1 MKPYIFLIILF
12 AFSHSIV
19 TGNKS
24 SNPKLAN
31 SQSKYA
37 VSKELTTPEV
47 SPKDNSASQK
57 LLVSIETPEV
67 SPKDKKYTID
77 NCVTEFSMDRA
88 EKTKAGYQ
96 FWFADRDFIDGRTLK
111 MSVVA
116 PRSATHPPHKHIEDE
131 FFFVLE
137 GTAQF
142 YLDGKTKVA
151 GPYTS
156 FYCPSNVEHG
166 ISNAGDSILKYL
178 VIKKYQQKEQN
189 PKIGVITDI
198 HFMDPSLLIK
208 EGTAF
213 EKRMQSSRTLLREGP
228 SILDATVDRFI
239 KEKVNL
245 VLITGDMTKDGE
257 LTSHKGVIQRLD
269 RLAKNGIKVL
279 VVPGNH
285 DVDNKQAFSYDGDKA
300 TPVQNI
306 TAVDFKNL
314 YNNFGYADALY
325 TDSYSLSYVSEPL
338 PGLRVICIDEFC
350 SLNKSETKSWL
361 YRQLDSAKVCG
372 KKVVCMMHR
381 NVVEHFDYE
390 GTFTNYMTNDFAG
403 IQQKMLDSGV
413 SMVFTGH
420 FHANDI
426 AMAVQAGGST
436 SSGDIPT
443 SGQAGDNKSP
453 NNISTS
459 GQAGDNKSPIN
470 IPTSG
475 QAGGNQSSNNNP
487 TSGQAEGRQLYDVET
502 GSLTA
507 YPSPYRLIE
516 FTGNAFNIK
525 TGFIDSIGEKLE
537 GNVDFKT
544 YSRREAE
551 KQVSETVKYL
561 LYAYY
566 PRISASIPKSAA
578 AFIKIPDKET
588 LFKMASVMMPETID
602 LMISHYSGNENLAD
616 SSEIKR
622 EILLKKADLF
632 ISDLAKASAGFMSPI
647 IEKTIRNSQ
656 MYDQLKDIIRSISN
670 DCPSVDY
677 RYGNIY
683 ISPKPVDDLSLK
695 ISLK

>member
-1 MKPYIFLIILF
+1 MKPYIFLYILL
-12 AFSHSIV
+12 AVSNV
-19 TGNKS
+19 AVGQNKS
-24 SNPKLAN
+24 
-31 SQSKYA
+31 A
-37 VSKELTTPEV
+37 VLKGLTHQDKSIIIKESTT
-47 SPKDNSASQK
+47 QGM
-57 LLVSIETPEV
+57 PEV

-137 GTAQF
+137 GKAQF
-142 YLDGKTKVA
+142 YLDGKTKIA

-166 ISNAGDSILKYL
+166 ISNAGDSMLKYL
-178 VIKKYQQKEQN
+178 VIKKYQQKEHN

-213 EKRMQSSRTLLREGP
+213 EKRMQSSRTLLRESP
-228 SILDATVDRFI
+228 AILDATVERFI

-257 LTSHKGVIQRLD
+257 LASHKGVIQRLD
-269 RLAKNGIKVL
+269 RLAKNGVKVL

-285 DVDNKQAFSYDGDKA
+285 DVDNKQAYSYDGDKT
-300 TPVQNI
+300 TPVQNVS
-306 TAVDFKNL
+306 AVDFKNI
-314 YNNFGYADALY
+314 YNNYGYGDALNA
-325 TDSYSLSYVSEPL
+325 DSFSLSYVSEPL
-338 PGLRVICIDEFC
+338 PGLRVICVDEFS

-361 YRQLDSAKVCG
+361 YRQLDSSKICG

-413 SMVFTGH
+413 SLVFTGH

-426 AMAVQAGGST
+426 SMAEQADGSQL
-436 SSGDIPT
+436 SNDSPKA
-443 SGQAGDNKSP
+443 GQADSNKS
-453 NNISTS
+453 
-459 GQAGDNKSPIN
+459 
-470 IPTSG
+470 
-475 QAGGNQSSNNNP
+475 SSNNP
-487 TSGQAEGRQLYDVET
+487 TTGQAEGRRLYDVET

-507 YPSPYRLIE
+507 YPSPFRLIE
-516 FTGNAFNIK
+516 FTGNTFDIR
-525 TGFIDSIGEKLE
+525 TGFIDSIGGKMA

-544 YSRREAE
+544 YSRKEAE

-566 PRISASIPKSAA
+566 PRISAAIPKSAA
-578 AFIKIPDKET
+578 AFITIPDKET
-588 LFKMASVMMPETID
+588 LFKMASVMMPEAID
-602 LMISHYSGNENLAD
+602 LVISHYAGNENLVD
-616 SSEIKR
+616 SSAIKR

-632 ISDLAKASAGFMSPI
+632 ISDLAKASAGFMSSI
-647 IEKTIRNSQ
+647 VEKTIRNSQ

-670 DCPSVDY
+670 DCPSGDY

-683 ISPKPVDDLSLK
+683 MSPKPVEDLSLK

>member
-1 MKPYIFLIILF
+1 MKPYFILY
-12 AFSHSIV
+12 I
-19 TGNKS
+19 
-24 SNPKLAN
+24 LL
-31 SQSKYA
+31 A
-37 VSKELTTPEV
+37 VSSAAVGQNKPAASKGLTNQEKSIIIKESTT
-47 SPKDNSASQK
+47 QGM
-57 LLVSIETPEV
+57 PEV

-77 NCVTEFSMDRA
+77 NCVTKFSSDKA

-137 GTAQF
+137 GKAQF

-178 VIKKYQQKEQN
+178 VIKKYQQKEPN

-213 EKRMQSSRTLLREGP
+213 EKRMQSSRTLLKE
-228 SILDATVDRFI
+228 SSAILDATVDRFI
-239 KEKVNL
+239 TEKVNL

-257 LTSHKGVIQRLD
+257 LASHKGVIQRLD

-285 DVDNKQAFSYDGDKA
+285 DVDNKQAYSYDGDKT

-314 YNNFGYADALY
+314 YNNYGYGDALY
-325 TDSYSLSYVSEPL
+325 KDDFSLSYVSEPL

-361 YRQLDSAKVCG
+361 YSQLDSAKVSG

-390 GTFTNYMTNDFAG
+390 GAFTNYMTNDFAG

-413 SMVFTGH
+413 SLVFTGH
-420 FHANDI
+420 FHASDI
-426 AMAVQAGGST
+426 AMAEQADDHQL
-436 SSGDIPT
+436 SGVIPDA
-443 SGQAGDNKSP
+443 GQADR
-453 NNISTS
+453 
-459 GQAGDNKSPIN
+459 
-470 IPTSG
+470 
-475 QAGGNQSSNNNP
+475 
-487 TSGQAEGRQLYDVET
+487 RQLYDVET

-516 FTGNAFNIK
+516 FTGNTFDIK
-525 TGFIDSIGEKLE
+525 TGFIDSIGGKFA
-537 GNVDFKT
+537 GNVSGDVDFKT
-544 YSRREAE
+544 YARKEAE
-551 KQVSETVKYL
+551 KKVAETVKYL

-578 AFIKIPDKET
+578 AFINIPDKET
-588 LFKMASVMMPETID
+588 LFKMASIMMPETVD
-602 LMISHYSGNENLAD
+602 LMVSHYSGNENLAD
-616 SSEIKR
+616 SAEIKR

-632 ISDLAKASAGFMSPI
+632 INDLAKASAGFMSPI
-647 IEKTIRNSQ
+647 VEKTIRNSQ
-656 MYDQLKDIIRSISN
+656 MYDQLKDIIKSIRN
-670 DCPSVDY
+670 DCPTGDY
-677 RYGNIY
+677 RYGNIRL
-683 ISPKPVDDLSLK
+683 SPKAVDDLSLK